1 MSIILS
7 PSLLAANF
15 SCLDRQVAKVEEA
28 GAQWLHL
35 DIMDFHF
42 VPNLTFGSGVV
53 KSLRPL
59 SKMVF
64 DAHFMVENPEIY
76 IDSFK
81 KAGADYFTF
90 HLEAAE
96 DPDKVIDLVK
106 EAGMKCGI
114 SVKPKTD
121 VKLLEPYLSRLDLV
135 LVMSVEPG
143 FGGQSFMED
152 MLKKAE
158 WLREQKRENSYGYLI
173 EIDGGINRETAVKAV
188 KSGVEVLVAGTAVFG
203 AENIDAEVKYY
214 TSLAIDTE

>member
-1 MSIILS
+1 
-7 PSLLAANF
+7 
-15 SCLDRQVAKVEEA
+15 
-28 GAQWLHL
+28 
-35 DIMDFHF
+35 
-42 VPNLTFGSGVV
+42 VPNLTFGAGVV
-53 KSLRPL
+53 KSLRPH

-64 DAHFMVENPEIY
+64 DAHLMVENPEIY
-76 IDSFK
+76 IESFK

-96 DPDKVIDLVK
+96 DPQKVIDAVK
-106 EAGMKCGI
+106 AAGMKCGI

-121 VKLLEPYLSRLDLV
+121 VKGLLPYLDQLDLV

-152 MLKKAE
+152 MLEKSAWLKARKK
-158 WLREQKRENSYGYLI
+158 ENDYSYLI

-203 AENIDAEVKYY
+203 AENIEEEVKYY
-214 TSLAIDTE
+214 TSLSIDSE